1 MNRID
6 RVEHDG
12 VVAEISESSISVEIV
27 SKSACASCHA
37 KSVCAVGDSAVKII
51 EVPLTIGTM
60 AADCKVGDR
69 VKVILDS
76 SLGVNAVWTAYVA
89 PLALLLASILVFSSI
104 GMRDLYTGLLSIGV
118 VALYYLVLS
127 FFRKRL
133 DRIFTFSIEPINK

>member
-1 MNRID
+1 MNKFD
-6 RVEHDG
+6 RVEHEG
-12 VVAEISESSISVEIV
+12 VVVGISDSSISVEIV

-51 EVPLTIGTM
+51 EVPLSIGTL
-60 AADCKVGDR
+60 AADCKVGDS
-69 VKVILDS
+69 VKVVLDS
-76 SLGVNAVWTAYVA
+76 SLGVNAVWLAYVTPMA
-89 PLALLLASILVFSSI
+89 VLLASILTFSSV

>member
-1 MNRID
+1 MNRFD

-12 VVAEISESSISVEIV
+12 VVTEISDSSISVEIV
-27 SKSACASCHA
+27 SRSACSSCHA

-76 SLGVNAVWTAYVA
+76 SLGVNAVWLAYVA
-89 PLALLLASILVFSSI
+89 PLALLLASILVFSSA
-104 GMRDLYTGLLSIGV
+104 GMRDLYTGFLSIGV
-118 VALYYLVLS
+118 VALYYVVLS
-127 FFRKRL
+127 FFRNRL
-133 DRIFTFSIEPINK
+133 KRIFTFSIEPINQ

>member
-1 MNRID
+1 MNKFD
-6 RVEHDG
+6 RVEHEG
-12 VVAEISESSISVEIV
+12 VVVGISDSSISVEIV

-51 EVPLTIGTM
+51 EVPLSIGTL
-60 AADCKVGDR
+60 AADCKVGDS
-69 VKVILDS
+69 VKVVLDS
-76 SLGVNAVWTAYVA
+76 SLGVNAVWLAYVA
-89 PLALLLASILVFSSI
+89 PMAVLLASILTFSSV

-127 FFRKRL
+127 FFRKKL

>member
-12 VVAEISESSISVEIV
+12 IVVGISDSSVSVEIV

-51 EVPLTIGTM
+51 EVPLSIGTL
-60 AADCKVGDR
+60 AADCKVGES
-69 VKVILDS
+69 VKVVLDS
-76 SLGVNAVWTAYVA
+76 SLGVNAVWLAYVA
-89 PLALLLASILVFSSI
+89 PMAVLLASILVFSSV

>member
-51 EVPLTIGTM
+51 EVPLSIGTL
-60 AADCKVGDR
+60 AADCKVGDS
-69 VKVILDS
+69 VKVVLDS
-76 SLGVNAVWTAYVA
+76 SLGVNAVWLAYVA
-89 PLALLLASILVFSSI
+89 PMAVLLASILTFSSV

>member
-1 MNRID
+1 MNKFD
-6 RVEHDG
+6 RVEHEG
-12 VVAEISESSISVEIV
+12 VVVGISDSSISVEIV

-51 EVPLTIGTM
+51 EVPLSIGTL
-60 AADCKVGDR
+60 AADCKVGDS
-69 VKVILDS
+69 VKVVLDS
-76 SLGVNAVWTAYVA
+76 SLGVNAVWLAYVA
-89 PLALLLASILVFSSI
+89 PMAVLLASILTFSSV

>member
-1 MNRID
+1 MNKFD

-12 VVAEISESSISVEIV
+12 IVVGISDSSVSVEIV

-51 EVPLTIGTM
+51 EVPLSIGTL
-60 AADCKVGDR
+60 AADCKVGES
-69 VKVILDS
+69 VKVVLDS
-76 SLGVNAVWTAYVA
+76 SLGVNAVWLAYVA
-89 PLALLLASILVFSSI
+89 PMAVLLASILVFSSV

>member
-37 KSVCAVGDSAVKII
+37 KSVCAVGDSVVKII

-76 SLGVNAVWTAYVA
+76 SLGVNAVWIAYVA

-104 GMRDLYTGLLSIGV
+104 GMRDLYTGLLSVGV
-118 VALYYLVLS
+118 VALYYVILS
-127 FFRKRL
+127 FFRNRL
-133 DRIFTFSIEPINK
+133 SRIFTFSIEPNNQ

>member
-27 SKSACASCHA
+27 SRSACSSCHA

-51 EVPLTIGTM
+51 EVPMTIGTM

-76 SLGVNAVWTAYVA
+76 SLGVNAVWLAYVA
-89 PLALLLASILVFSSI
+89 PLALLLASILVFSSVGI
-104 GMRDLYTGLLSIGV
+104 RDLYTGFLSIGV
-118 VALYYLVLS
+118 VALYYVVLS
-127 FFRKRL
+127 FFRNRL
-133 DRIFTFSIEPINK
+133 KRIFTFSIEPINQ

>member
-76 SLGVNAVWTAYVA
+76 SLGVNAVWLAYVA
-89 PLALLLASILVFSSI
+89 PLALLLASILVFSSVGI
-104 GMRDLYTGLLSIGV
+104 RDLYTGFLSIGV
-118 VALYYLVLS
+118 VALYYVVLS
-127 FFRKRL
+127 FFRNRL
-133 DRIFTFSIEPINK
+133 KRIFTFSIEPINQ

>member
-1 MNRID
+1 MNKFD
-6 RVEHDG
+6 RVEHEG
-12 VVAEISESSISVEIV
+12 VVVGISDSSISVEIV

-51 EVPLTIGTM
+51 EVPLSIGTL
-60 AADCKVGDR
+60 AADCKVGDS
-69 VKVILDS
+69 VKVVLDS
-76 SLGVNAVWTAYVA
+76 SLGVNAVWLAYVA
-89 PLALLLASILVFSSI
+89 PMAVLLASILAFSSV